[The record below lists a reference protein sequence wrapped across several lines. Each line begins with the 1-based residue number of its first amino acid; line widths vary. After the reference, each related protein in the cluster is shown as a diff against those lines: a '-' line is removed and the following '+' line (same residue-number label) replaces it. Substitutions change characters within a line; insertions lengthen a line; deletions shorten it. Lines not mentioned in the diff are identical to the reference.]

1 MRILFATAALATL
14 VSSSA
19 HAQYGYW
26 RGDYGAYA
34 QVRPYAA
41 YSSYGVNRAYAQVPP
56 YAAYRS
62 NGFNRAYAQVPPRAA
77 YRSNGFNAYNAYA
90 QVPPRAAYRSYGFN
104 PYNAYAQVP
113 PPAAYRSNGFNAYAQ
128 VPAPAAAYAQAST
141 PSVYDLYG
149 YRAPYPYSV
158 YDVRGSYI
166 GSDPDPRVR
175 SQLARDPSQ
184 GGE

>member
-90 QVPPRAAYRSYGFN
+90 QVPP
-104 PYNAYAQVP
+104 
-113 PPAAYRSNGFNAYAQ
+113 PAAYRSNGFNAYAQ

>member
-77 YRSNGFNAYNAYA
+77 YRSNGFNAY
-90 QVPPRAAYRSYGFN
+90 
-104 PYNAYAQVP
+104 
-113 PPAAYRSNGFNAYAQ
+113 AQ